1 MRRRRRGKEER
12 REDAGREG
20 ESERKG
26 EIMRYINE
34 YERGKKKKE
43 KRVCNV

>member
-1 MRRRRRGKEER
+1 MQVER
-12 REDAGREG
+12 
-20 ESERKG
+20 ERAR